1 MSNSFYHKDL
11 TDAQWNRIKIVF
23 EEKPKVGRPPLN
35 PRTVFNAIMWILKS
49 GARWRDLPAR
59 YGNWNSIYHKFRKWC
74 SLGLFERMMKII
86 NADKDN
92 STLLELDST
101 FCKVHQ
107 SACSALKEQAIGSSR
122 GGKNTK
128 IHVLLNERMQL
139 LKVILTGGQIHDS
152 EPALA
157 LLNGIKLNG
166 KTILADKAYSS
177 EQIRFFIAEHGAFA
191 CIPDKAN
198 FKIKHDF
205 DSQLYKQRNI
215 VERFFQRIKNYR
227 HVSTRYDKLALC
239 FLNFVLLAAC
249 VIHF

>member
-1 MSNSFYHKDL
+1 MPYEL
-11 TDAQWNRIKIVF
+11 T
-23 EEKPKVGRPPLN
+23 EEEWAKLEKLLPKKKMGRPCLDLR
-35 PRTVFNAIMWILKS
+35 RTLSGIKWILKTGS
-49 GARWRDLPAR
+49 PWHALPPKF
-59 YGNWNSIYHKFRKWC
+59 GNWNSIYHKFRKWC

-122 GGKNTK
+122 DGKNTK

-139 LKVILTGGQIHDS
+139 LKVILIGGQIHDS

-157 LLNGIKLNG
+157 LLNGIKLKG

-205 DSQLYKQRNI
+205 DSELYKQRNI
-215 VERFFQRIKNYR
+215 VERFFQRIN
-227 HVSTRYDKLALC
+227 VSTRYDKLALC